1 MPVFL
6 GIVLG
11 IILGGMLFEVSGVLL
26 GAVLGWIVVT
36 LLNLSR
42 RLGRLEA
49 QGRPVEKMPE
59 LAPAEVATRS
69 AMPAAPAPELQPV
82 AEAQPEPYSPPQSS
96 PSSASSWEQSV
107 RAPAEPVESE
117 LVRRLREFIFGGNTT
132 VRVGVVVLF
141 FGVAFLLKY
150 AVEHSLLPIE
160 LRLAGAA
167 LGGIALLVIG
177 WRLRAQRSGYALT
190 LQGGGIG
197 ILYLTVFATLRL
209 YQLIPAA
216 AAFAL
221 LVGIV
226 LFSALLALRQ
236 SSLALAVLGVAGGFL
251 APILTSTSS
260 GNHVMLFSYYALLNA
275 GILLVSWFRA
285 WRVLNL
291 VGFAFTFVI
300 GALWGYRFY
309 QPEFLASTEPFLVL
323 FFLMYVAISVLFAL
337 RQPSDLRG
345 YVDGTLV
352 FGVPIV
358 GSLLQAAL
366 VHNIEYDL
374 AWSALALGF
383 FYLTLAGALFKRT
396 PQTLRMLVE
405 AFLALGVIFAT
416 LAIPLA
422 LDGRWTAAAWAVEG
436 AGILW
441 VGARQQRVS
450 ARLFGLLL
458 IIVAGFFFLSDR
470 YSVGGLPLLN
480 AHYLGT
486 LLIAFS
492 ALFAG
497 RVLYGARKTINEAEH
512 GIAILLLVWGL
523 LWWYGGGIREIERY
537 VAAVW
542 TPAVTGVFIALS
554 CLVAELLG
562 RRSAWPALR
571 TSAVIWPPVLA
582 LFLLFGAVLQSHPFA
597 DAGYAVWFVGV
608 AAFYWITHRQEPER
622 VTFAAPLQHA
632 IIFLLIT
639 LASIWEAAWVLREI
653 LPEGRD
659 WQRIAWLLVPAAM
672 LALAASKPV
681 RWPLTTQRAS
691 YLYYGAVPV
700 AIGALLFVLYASA
713 TSRGEPAPLAY
724 LPLANPLELATIFLA
739 LALARWLLAIRAHNP
754 VAWRDAW
761 PALAGVAS
769 VVAFVWLNT
778 VLFRS
783 LHHFAGI
790 EYKFDPLFRS
800 VLAQAS
806 LSIFWSVLA
815 LILVTVATRLRQRVV
830 WIGGAVLLAAV
841 VAKLFLV
848 DLAGTGTVARIVSF
862 LSVGVLLLIIG
873 YLAPVPPRASNK
885 ESQA

>member
-1 MPVFL
+1 MQVFL
-6 GIVLG
+6 GVVLG
-11 IILGGMLFEVSGVLL
+11 IILGGMLFHGGGVLM
-26 GAVLGWIVVT
+26 GAVLGWVVVT
-36 LLNLSR
+36 LLKLSQ

-49 QGRPVEKMPE
+49 QRQPAEKTPE
-59 LAPAEVATRS
+59 QAPAEVVSRAV
-69 AMPAAPAPELQPV
+69 MPAAPAPETQPV
-82 AEAQPEPYSPPQSS
+82 AEAEPKPAS
-96 PSSASSWEQSV
+96 PSQTARPAASNWGQSV
-107 RAPAEPVESE
+107 RAPVEPVESE
-117 LVRRLREFIFGGNTT
+117 VVRRLRDFIFGGNTT

-167 LGGIALLVIG
+167 LGGIVLLVIG
-177 WRLRAQRSGYALT
+177 WRLRERRTGYALT

-216 AAFAL
+216 GAFAL
-221 LVGIV
+221 LVGITA
-226 LFSALLALRQ
+226 FSALLALRQ
-236 SSLALAVLGVAGGFL
+236 SSLALAVLGATGGFL
-251 APILTSTSS
+251 APILTSTGA

-291 VGFAFTFVI
+291 VGFGFTFVI

-309 QPEFLASTEPFLVL
+309 QPEFFASTEPFLVL
-323 FFLMYVAISVLFAL
+323 FFLMYVAITVLFAL
-337 RQPSDLRG
+337 RQPPDLRG

-358 GSLLQAAL
+358 GALLQAAL
-366 VHNIEYDL
+366 VRNIEYGL

-383 FYLTLAGALFKRT
+383 IYLTLAGTLFKRA

-405 AFLALGVIFAT
+405 VFLALGVIFAT

-422 LDGRWTAAAWAVEG
+422 FDGRWTAAAWAVEG

-441 VGARQQRVS
+441 VGARQRRLS

-458 IIVAGFFFLSDR
+458 ILAAGLFFLSDR
-470 YSVGGLPLLN
+470 HITGGLPVLN
-480 AHYLGT
+480 AHYFGT
-486 LLIAFS
+486 LLIALA

-497 RVLYGARKTINEAEH
+497 RTLYGARATLNEEEH
-512 GIAILLLVWGL
+512 GIIILLLIWGL

-537 VAAVW
+537 VVASWV
-542 TPAVTGVFIALS
+542 PAVTGVFIALS
-554 CLVAELLG
+554 CLAAELFG
-562 RRSAWPALR
+562 RRIVWPALR
-571 TSAVIWPPVLA
+571 TSAVVLPPALV
-582 LFLLFGAVLQSHPFA
+582 LFLLSGVVQQSHPFA
-597 DAGYAVWFVGV
+597 NAGYAAWLAGF
-608 AAFYWITHRQEPER
+608 AAFYWIAHLQEPER
-622 VTFAAPLQHA
+622 ATFAAPLQHTM
-632 IIFLLIT
+632 IFLLIT
-639 LASIWEAAWVLREI
+639 LVAVLEAAWLLREI
-653 LPEGRD
+653 VPEGRD
-659 WQRIAWLLVPAAM
+659 WQRIAWLLVPAVM
-672 LALAASKPV
+672 LALVAGKPV

-691 YLYYGAVPV
+691 YLLYGATPV
-700 AIGALLFVLYASA
+700 AIGALLFVLYTCAA
-713 TSRGEPAPLAY
+713 SRGEPAPLDY
-724 LPLANPLELATIFLA
+724 LPIANPLELATIFLA
-739 LALARWLLAIRAHNP
+739 LALARWLLALRAHNP
-754 VAWRDAW
+754 DEIREVW
-761 PALAGVAS
+761 PALLGVVS
-769 VVAFVWLNT
+769 VVGFAWLNA

-790 EYKFDPLFRS
+790 EYNVDAMFRS

-815 LILVTVATRLRQRVV
+815 LILVTVATRLHQRVV
-830 WIGGAVLLAAV
+830 WIGGAALLAAV

-862 LSVGVLLLIIG
+862 LSVGVLLLLIG
-873 YLAPVPPRASNK
+873 YLAPVPPRAAIK